1 MSMLKQ
7 GYTILGVWMM
17 IQLFTACAN
26 IIPPSGGARDSL
38 APVLIGAFPK
48 DSATNVSPKQVTL
61 TFNEFVTL
69 QNAQENIIIS
79 PTIKSTPRFD
89 YKLRNVTVVFKDTLD
104 ANTTYTILF
113 GDAIKDVNEGN
124 IAKNFKYTFS
134 TGNKID
140 DFSYSGKVLLAEKG
154 KVDSTLIVLLHRNL
168 SDTAIIKEK
177 ARYYTR
183 LNGKGEFKFY
193 NLAAGDYR
201 VYVLPNDFTKKY
213 DDSTKLF
220 AFRSQVLTV
229 SKSDITDTLYAFEA
243 VKKTEKQNNST
254 AKDDK
259 KLKYST
265 NLETG
270 VQDLLTPLEI
280 SFNRKLKKI
289 DTSGI
294 QLKDTLFKR
303 VTDYT
308 IETDTIKN
316 IVRIKYGWR
325 ENNNFRLVF
334 DKQAFTDT
342 AGINLPK
349 ADTIRFSTRKEIE
362 YGSIRLRFTNLKLN
376 QNPVLQFIQS
386 DKLIESIPL
395 NNSELFR
402 KFFRGGTYEMRI
414 LYDTN
419 KNGIWDTGNF
429 KSKKQPEIVQLITK
443 PLSVKSNWDNEVT
456 INL

>member
-1 MSMLKQ
+1 MNTLKQ
-7 GYTILGVWMM
+7 SYVILGLWIM
-17 IQLFTACAN
+17 IQHITACAN
-26 IIPPSGGARDSL
+26 IVPPSGGARDSL
-38 APVLIGAFPK
+38 APVLISAFPK
-48 DSATNVSPKQVTL
+48 DSAINVSPKQVTL
-61 TFNEFVTL
+61 TFDEFVTL

-89 YKLRNVTVVFKDTLD
+89 YKLRNVTVTFKDTLD
-104 ANTTYTILF
+104 ANTTYSILF

-124 IAKNFKYTFS
+124 VAKNLRYTFS

-140 DFSYSGKVLLAEKG
+140 DFSYRGKVLLAEKG

-193 NLAAGDYR
+193 NLAPGNYN

-220 AFRSQVLTV
+220 AFRSQILTV
-229 SKSDITDTLYAFEA
+229 NKSEVSDTLYAFEA
-243 VKKTEKQNNST
+243 VKKVEKQNTSSN
-254 AKDDK
+254 KDDK
-259 KLKYST
+259 KLKYNTS
-265 NLETG
+265 LETG

-294 QLKDTLFKR
+294 QLKDTSFKKIIG
-303 VTDYT
+303 YS

-316 IVRIKYGWR
+316 MIRVKYEWR
-325 ENNNFRLVF
+325 ENNNFRLVL
-334 DKQAFTDT
+334 DKQAFADT
-342 AGINLPK
+342 EGVNLPK
-349 ADTIRFSTRKEIE
+349 TDTIRFSTRKEIE
-362 YGSIRLRFTNLKLN
+362 YGSIRLRFANLKLN

-386 DKLIESIPL
+386 DKIVESIPL

-414 LYDTN
+414 LYDNN
-419 KNGIWDTGNF
+419 KNGVWDTGNF
-429 KSKKQPEIVQLITK
+429 KSKKQPEVVQLITK
-443 PLSVKSNWDNEVT
+443 PLSVKSNWDNEVI

>member
-1 MSMLKQ
+1 MNMLKK
-7 GYTILGVWMM
+7 GYGILGVWVM
-17 IQLFTACAN
+17 IQFFAACAN
-26 IIPPSGGARDSL
+26 IVPPSGGARDSL

-61 TFNEFVTL
+61 TFDEFVTL
-69 QNAQENIIIS
+69 QNPQENIIIS

-124 IAKNFKYTFS
+124 IAKNFRYTFS

-154 KVDSTLIVLLHRNL
+154 KIDSTLIVLLHKNL
-168 SDTAIIKEK
+168 NDTAIIKEK

-183 LNGKGEFKFY
+183 LNGKGEFRFY
-193 NLAAGDYR
+193 NLAPGNYR

-229 SKSDITDTLYAFEA
+229 SKTEASDTLYAFEA
-243 VKKTEKQNNST
+243 VKKVEKQNNT
-254 AKDDK
+254 TGKDDK

-270 VQDLLTPLEI
+270 LQDLLTPFEI
-280 SFNRKLKKI
+280 NFTRKLKKI
-289 DTSGI
+289 DTAGI
-294 QLKDTLFKR
+294 QLKDTLFKK
-303 VTDYT
+303 VIGYT
-308 IETDTIKN
+308 IETDTTTNTI
-316 IVRIKYGWR
+316 RIKHSWR
-325 ENNNFRLVF
+325 ENDNFRLVL
-334 DKQAFTDT
+334 DKQAFADT
-342 AGINLPK
+342 AGNGLSK
-349 ADTIRFSTRKEIE
+349 SDTIRFGTRKEIE

-386 DKLIESIPL
+386 DKLVESVPL
-395 NNSELFR
+395 NSSELFR

-429 KSKKQPEIVQLITK
+429 KAKKQPEVVQLITK
-443 PLSVKSNWDNEVT
+443 PFSVKSNWDNEVS
-456 INL
+456 IIL